1 MRAHMAC
8 GCLLD
13 SLCRALPPAP
23 ARHAHRRTQPSHTL
37 PAPTPAG
44 ALDMQRLNE
53 WLSTLLQEKGADIYR
68 SKGIL
73 NIAGSDDK

>member
-1 MRAHMAC
+1 MR
-8 GCLLD
+8 
-13 SLCRALPPAP
+13 
-23 ARHAHRRTQPSHTL
+23 
-37 PAPTPAG
+37 
-44 ALDMQRLNE
+44 RLNE